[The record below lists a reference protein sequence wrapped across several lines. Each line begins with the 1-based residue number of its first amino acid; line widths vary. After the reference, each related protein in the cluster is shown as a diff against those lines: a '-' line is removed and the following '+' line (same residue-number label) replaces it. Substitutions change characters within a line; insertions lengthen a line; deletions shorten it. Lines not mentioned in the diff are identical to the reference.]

1 MKAKRFEDAKLLSLR
16 MEAHAIDQRML
27 VVSSKNLEKARKQV
41 LREPPEGRKTCQHS
55 DFRTLDFQRYKIN
68 LCCFRPQSPWH
79 FVPTAETNI
88 DAEF

>member
-41 LREPPEGRKTCQHS
+41 R
-55 DFRTLDFQRYKIN
+55 
-68 LCCFRPQSPWH
+68 
-79 FVPTAETNI
+79 
-88 DAEF
+88 